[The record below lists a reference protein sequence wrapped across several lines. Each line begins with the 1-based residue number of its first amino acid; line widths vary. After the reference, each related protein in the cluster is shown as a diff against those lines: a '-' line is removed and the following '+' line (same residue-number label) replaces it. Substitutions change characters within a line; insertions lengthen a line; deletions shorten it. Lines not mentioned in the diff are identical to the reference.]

1 MAKIAESG
9 LRWRSKETNKPMTDS
24 QQVLTDAY
32 RYFNAR
38 DLDAVLKTMDED
50 VDWPNGME
58 GGRVHGH
65 AGVRD
70 YWTRQWSMIDPH
82 VEPVSFAAEA
92 DGRVAVTVH
101 QVVREL
107 GGKLLLD
114 QMVEHVYRVEDGL
127 IQSMEIRELAA
138 R

>member
-1 MAKIAESG
+1 MA
-9 LRWRSKETNKPMTDS
+9 DS
-24 QQVLTDAY
+24 QEVLKEAY
-32 RYFNAR
+32 RGFNAR
-38 DLDAVLKTMDED
+38 DLDGVLKTMSED

-58 GGRVHGH
+58 GGRVQGH

-82 VEPVSFAAEA
+82 VEPVSFTAEA

-107 GGKLLLD
+107 SGKLLLD
-114 QMVEHVYRVEDGL
+114 QMVEHVYHVEDGR
-127 IQSMEIRELAA
+127 IRSMEIREPATK
-138 R
+138 

>member
-1 MAKIAESG
+1 MA
-9 LRWRSKETNKPMTDS
+9 DS
-24 QQVLTDAY
+24 QEVLAEAY
-32 RYFNAR
+32 RSFNAR
-38 DLDAVLKTMDED
+38 DLDGALQTMSED

-92 DGRVAVTVH
+92 DGRTAILVH

-107 GGKLLLD
+107 SGKLLLD
-114 QMVEHVYRVEDGL
+114 QMVEHVYRIEDGL
-127 IQSMEIRELAA
+127 IRSMEIRELTTK
-138 R
+138 

>member
-1 MAKIAESG
+1 MTN
-9 LRWRSKETNKPMTDS
+9 LRTDS
-24 QQVLTDAY
+24 REVVRAAY
-32 RYFNAR
+32 SFFNAR
-38 DLDAVLKTMDED
+38 DLDEVLKTMHED

-82 VEPVSFAAEA
+82 VEPVGFETEA
-92 DGRVAVTVH
+92 DGRIAVTVH

-107 GGKLLLD
+107 SGKLLLD
-114 QMVEHVYRVEDGL
+114 QQIEHVYRVEDGL
-127 IQSMEIRELAA
+127 IRSMEIRELAA
-138 R
+138 K

>member
-1 MAKIAESG
+1 MADARE
-9 LRWRSKETNKPMTDS
+9 
-24 QQVLTDAY
+24 VVAAAY
-32 RYFNAR
+32 RFFNAR
-38 DLDAVLKTMDED
+38 DLESVLELMSED

-82 VEPVSFAAEA
+82 VEPVAFETKQ
-92 DGRVAVTVH
+92 DGRIVVTVH

-114 QMVEHVYRVEDGL
+114 QQVEHVYMVEDGL

-138 R
+138 K